1 MKWLSAAPSGILR
14 HLKEKKNLTQKHQLK
29 CLLQLLIF
37 KPNFSQSETAM
48 VATSFDEI
56 IAADLKN
63 LKEKDANNLGKY
75 LFDTPI
81 LIDWHG
87 FLPTTSRNRFDP
99 GQAQHTY

>member
-1 MKWLSAAPSGILR
+1 
-14 HLKEKKNLTQKHQLK
+14 
-29 CLLQLLIF
+29 
-37 KPNFSQSETAM
+37 M

-75 LFDTPI
+75 FFDTPI

-99 GQAQHTY
+99 GQAPHTYLASPSTPPPSIRVLAVQKMH